1 MKVYGDIRLQVDINK
16 EQQYE
21 ITNEFIKK
29 ILNYPERCF
38 IDDKG
43 NLVETW
49 EDGGGSHSWTEEKI
63 LRKATK
69 QDKLYIE
76 FKNMLWE
83 AYRKSKSKN

>member
-1 MKVYGDIRLQVDINK
+1 MEVYGDIRLKFNINE

-21 ITNEFIKK
+21 IAEKFIRNVF
-29 ILNYPERCF
+29 NYPERCF

-49 EDGGGSHSWTEEKI
+49 EGGGSHSYTEEKI

-69 QDKLYIE
+69 KDKLYIE
-76 FKNMLWE
+76 FGNMLYE
-83 AYRKSKSKN
+83 AYRKKSK